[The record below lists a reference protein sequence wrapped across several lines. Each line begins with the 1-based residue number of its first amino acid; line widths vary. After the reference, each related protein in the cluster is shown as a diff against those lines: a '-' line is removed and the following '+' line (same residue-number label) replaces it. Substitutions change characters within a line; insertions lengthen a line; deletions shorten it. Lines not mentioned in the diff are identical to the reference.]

1 MNPNKT
7 EIVVLVDRSGS
18 MSGLVKDMELGYA
31 NFVKDQETV
40 AGEAAL
46 TLVTFDT
53 QGIDTIYESAPLAVA
68 RTFTLNP
75 RGGTP
80 LLDAVAKTID
90 AVGARLAK
98 LSDNQK
104 PANVFFMIITDG
116 EENSSKEFKKAD
128 VQERVKRQT
137 EQYNWHFIY
146 LGANVDAFNEASS
159 LGISTYN
166 AANFTPN
173 SASIAA
179 AYGVSSGTARS
190 LREQGTAQG
199 FTGDQR
205 KSMVTP

>member
-18 MSGLVKDMELGYA
+18 MTELVKDMEAGYA
-31 NFVKDQETV
+31 AFVKDQETV

-53 QGIDTIYESAPLAVA
+53 QGLDTIYESAPLASA
-68 RTFTLNP
+68 RTFTLKP

-80 LLDAVAKTID
+80 LIDAVAMTID
-90 AVGARLAK
+90 KVGARLDK
-98 LSDNQK
+98 LPEAEK
-104 PANVFFMIITDG
+104 PASVFFMIITDG
-116 EENSSKEFKKAD
+116 EENSSKHFKKTD
-128 VQERVKRQT
+128 VQERIKRQT

-146 LGANVDAFNEASS
+146 LGANVDAFNEAAS

-166 AANFTPN
+166 AANYTP
-173 SASIAA
+173 SAVGVRS
-179 AYGVSSGTARS
+179 AYEASSSTARS

-199 FTGDQR
+199 FTDDQR
-205 KSMVTP
+205 KSLVTP